1 MGLSTMKRSRTTA
14 LLLMSTAPLLF
25 TACQQEQAVQVK
37 EGLYTS
43 VEACSEAT
51 GDPSACRTAF
61 ATAQQQAA
69 DAAPKYASKEEC
81 AKEYPAEQC
90 VQQHTSAGTSFVG
103 PMMMGFFM
111 SQMLNNR
118 AGAVAA
124 PPAAQPAFKDNAN
137 GWAKPAAPGGSGG
150 LNTASGIGAG
160 KAGLAPVT
168 TEPNRAVTA
177 SRGGFGSR
185 SGGRTSVGG

>member
-1 MGLSTMKRSRTTA
+1 MKRSRTTA

-25 TACQQEQAVQVK
+25 TACQKEETVQVQ

-51 GDPSACRTAF
+51 GNPSSCRQAF
-61 ATAQQQAA
+61 ATAQKQSA

-90 VQQHTSAGTSFVG
+90 VQQHTSAGTSFIG

-111 SQMLNNR
+111 SQMLNGSR
-118 AGAVAA
+118 AGAV
-124 PPAAQPAFKDNAN
+124 AAQPAFKDNAN
-137 GWAKPAAPGGSGG
+137 GWAKPAGSGG

-160 KAGLAPVT
+160 KAGLAPVSS
-168 TEPNRAVTA
+168 EPNRAVTA
-177 SRGGFGSR
+177 SRGGFGGR
-185 SGGRTSVGG
+185 SSGRGSVGG

>member
-1 MGLSTMKRSRTTA
+1 MKRSRTTA

-25 TACQQEQAVQVK
+25 TACQKEETVQVQ

-43 VEACSEAT
+43 VEACTQAT
-51 GDPSACRTAF
+51 GDPSSCRQAF
-61 ATAQQQAA
+61 AVAQQQAA

-90 VQQHTSAGTSFVG
+90 VQQQTSAGTSFIG

-111 SQMLNNR
+111 SQMLNGSR
-118 AGAVAA
+118 GAVAA
-124 PPAAQPAFKDNAN
+124 PPASQPAFKDNAN
-137 GWAKPAAPGGSGG
+137 GWAKPAPGGSGG

-160 KAGLAPVT
+160 KSGLAPVSA
-168 TEPNRAVTA
+168 EPNSAVTA
-177 SRGGFGSR
+177 SRGGFGAR
-185 SGGRTSVGG
+185 SGGRSSVGG

>member
-1 MGLSTMKRSRTTA
+1 MKRSRTTA

-25 TACQQEQAVQVK
+25 TACQKEETVQVQ

-43 VEACSEAT
+43 VEACTQAT
-51 GDPSACRTAF
+51 GDPSSCRQAF
-61 ATAQQQAA
+61 AAAQQQSAES
-69 DAAPKYASKEEC
+69 APQYASREEC
-81 AKEYPAEQC
+81 AKDYPADQC
-90 VQQHTSAGTSFVG
+90 VQQRTHAGHSFVG

-111 SQMLNNR
+111 SQMLNGGR

-137 GWAKPAAPGGSGG
+137 GWAKPAGSGG

-160 KAGLAPVT
+160 KAGLAPVSS
-168 TEPNRAVTA
+168 EPNRAVTA
-177 SRGGFGSR
+177 SRGGFGGR
-185 SGGRTSVGG
+185 SSGRGSVGG

>member
-1 MGLSTMKRSRTTA
+1 MKRSRTTA

-25 TACQQEQAVQVK
+25 TACQKEQSVQVQ

-51 GDPSACRTAF
+51 GDPSPCRTAF

-90 VQQHTSAGTSFVG
+90 VQQHTSAGTSFIG

-111 SQMLNNR
+111 SQMLNGGR

-137 GWAKPAAPGGSGG
+137 GWAKPAGTGGM
-150 LNTASGIGAG
+150 NTASGIGTG
-160 KAGLAPVT
+160 KAGLAPVSS
-168 TEPNRAVTA
+168 EPNRAVTA
-177 SRGGFGSR
+177 SRGGFGAR
-185 SGGRTSVGG
+185 SGSRTTVGG

>member
-1 MGLSTMKRSRTTA
+1 MKRSRTTA

-25 TACQQEQAVQVK
+25 TACQKEESVQVQ

-61 ATAQQQAA
+61 AAAQQQAA

-90 VQQHTSAGTSFVG
+90 VQQHTSAGTSFIG

-111 SQMLNNR
+111 SQMLNGGR

-137 GWAKPAAPGGSGG
+137 GWAKPAGTGGMT
-150 LNTASGIGAG
+150 TASGIGAG
-160 KAGLAPVT
+160 KAGLAPVSS
-168 TEPNRAVTA
+168 EPNRAVTA
-177 SRGGFGSR
+177 SRGGFGAR
-185 SGGRTSVGG
+185 SGSRTTVGG

>member
-1 MGLSTMKRSRTTA
+1 MKRSRTTA
-14 LLLMSTAPLLF
+14 LLLMSAAPLLF
-25 TACQQEQAVQVK
+25 TACQKEQSVQVQ

-51 GDPSACRTAF
+51 GDPSSCRQAF

-90 VQQHTSAGTSFVG
+90 VQQHTSAGTSFIG

-111 SQMLNNR
+111 SQMLNNSR
-118 AGAVAA
+118 GAVAA
-124 PPAAQPAFKDNAN
+124 PPASQPAFRDNAN
-137 GWAKPAAPGGSGG
+137 GWAKPAAAPGGTGG
-150 LNTASGIGAG
+150 MNTNSGIGAG

-168 TEPNRAVTA
+168 SQPNRAVTA
-177 SRGGFGSR
+177 SRGGFGAR
-185 SGGRTSVGG
+185 SSGRTSVGG